1 MIEQSDTAVL
11 AAARIGD
18 PDSRAELVERCL
30 PVVYNI
36 VGRALPR
43 RADIDDIDDV
53 ARDAMLQVL
62 RALPGVRDPRSL
74 RLLLVAEAL
83 EQVRRYSQP
92 RHAGSARREDLPDR
106 HDLPD
111 RGGAAVAFEDLD
123 AGRLGLSGEQRELVR
138 AAAWS
143 DVEDRELLSLWW
155 LAESGH
161 LARAELVDALELA
174 SHQAA
179 VRVARLKEQLDAAR
193 LVERALTAS
202 RGCAI
207 LFASAAAWDG
217 RPDQRWRVHLA
228 GHVRTCTTCRGA
240 AGYLA
245 PAEQVLDGL
254 AMVAPPTGLAG
265 NIMAGAHDG
274 PSWSSART
282 TRPPAGGHRATGKR
296 TRHRAGGLLAG
307 SLAGKTMLTAVAG
320 AALLTG
326 YTVLPDVAAPSEG
339 GHKPLAAESFSA
351 NQHPGS
357 PSTVPGTPIPADLT
371 TDTAPTGSAPPHT
384 PTTSAPTGAAKTA
397 SSTDAKPPT
406 SGSTTTSPAH
416 PTVDPSSQSLT
427 TTSTPP
433 TSPDPSRQGPVDQV
447 LAEINQARAQ
457 AGLPPYTLTSGLN
470 TSAGAHTQT
479 MAAGC
484 GLSHQCP
491 GEAELG
497 TRVSQAGVRWGACG
511 ENIGEGGPVA
521 VDNTSIGAMAVG
533 LTKSMLAE
541 KPPNDGHRRNILS
554 TSLHHIGISVY
565 RDASGTVWMTQDFSD

>member
-18 PDSRAELVERCL
+18 PDSQAELVERCL

-43 RADIDDIDDV
+43 RADVDDIV
-53 ARDAMLQVL
+53 RDAMLQVL

-83 EQVRRYSQP
+83 EQVRRYPQP
-92 RHAGSARREDLPDR
+92 RHAGSARRDDSS
-106 HDLPD
+106 D
-111 RGGAAVAFEDLD
+111 RGGAAVAFDGLD
-123 AGRLGLSGEQRELVR
+123 ASRLGLSGEQRELVR

-207 LFASAAAWDG
+207 LFASASAWDG

-228 GHVRTCTTCRGA
+228 GHIRTCTACRGA
-240 AGYLA
+240 AGYVA
-245 PAEQVLDGL
+245 PAEQVFDGL
-254 AMVAPPTGLAG
+254 AMVAPPIGLAG
-265 NIMAGAHDG
+265 RIVAGAHDG
-274 PSWSSART
+274 RSGSSART
-282 TRPPAGGHRATGKR
+282 ARPSAGGHRATGKR

-307 SLAGKTMLTAVAG
+307 SLAGETVLTAVAG

-326 YTVLPDVAAPSEG
+326 YTVLPDAAAPSEA
-339 GHKPLAAESFSA
+339 GHKPLAAESFTA

-357 PSTVPGTPIPADLT
+357 PPAVLGTPIRADPT
-371 TDTAPTGSAPPHT
+371 TDTAPTGSAPPHN
-384 PTTSAPTGAAKTA
+384 PATSAPTGAAKPA
-397 SSTDAKPPT
+397 SSSDAKPPT
-406 SGSTTTSPAH
+406 SASTSVTTSSAH
-416 PTVDPSSQSLT
+416 PTVAPSSQSPT
-427 TTSTPP
+427 TTSAPS
-433 TSPDPSRQGPVDQV
+433 TSPDPSQQGPVAQV
-447 LAEINQARAQ
+447 LAEINQAR
-457 AGLPPYTLTSGLN
+457 P
-470 TSAGAHTQT
+470 
-479 MAAGC
+479 
-484 GLSHQCP
+484 
-491 GEAELG
+491 
-497 TRVSQAGVRWGACG
+497 RRAC
-511 ENIGEGGPVA
+511 
-521 VDNTSIGAMAVG
+521 
-533 LTKSMLAE
+533 
-541 KPPNDGHRRNILS
+541 RR
-554 TSLHHIGISVY
+554 TP
-565 RDASGTVWMTQDFSD
+565 